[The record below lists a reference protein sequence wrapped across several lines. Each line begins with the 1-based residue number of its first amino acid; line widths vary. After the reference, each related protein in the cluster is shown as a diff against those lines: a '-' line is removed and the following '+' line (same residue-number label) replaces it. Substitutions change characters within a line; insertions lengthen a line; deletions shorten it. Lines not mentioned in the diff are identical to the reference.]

1 MGNIGCEKQTMAT
14 NFLQAE
20 SYYAEAISLPM
31 YPAVSEEQHDQVV
44 AAVKMALQE

>member
-1 MGNIGCEKQTMAT
+1 MEQETTLGDILRIED
-14 NFLQAE
+14 
-20 SYYAEAISLPM
+20 SAEAISLPM